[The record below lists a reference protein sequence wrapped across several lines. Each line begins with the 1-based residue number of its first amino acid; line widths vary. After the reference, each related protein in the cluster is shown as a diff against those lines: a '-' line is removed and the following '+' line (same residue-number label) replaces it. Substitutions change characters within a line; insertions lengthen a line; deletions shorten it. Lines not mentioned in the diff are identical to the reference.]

1 MKGMAAI
8 RKALLLALVLLA
20 AVALTHANPPGSR
33 TADGKPAGDEK
44 SREAELARIRREIA
58 RLQTQ
63 LDEVRTREAGLADQ
77 LRQIRIELELQET
90 KLAEA
95 TAALDLA
102 AARAVA
108 VQAKVEELAVAL
120 VRVRE
125 DLRRRLAG
133 LYRLGR
139 QGYLRLFLSLRP
151 DQNLLPAIRQL
162 RFLVHRDQMALDR
175 YLATRD
181 ELTAQRLQLEAQH
194 RAMEEWQ
201 RQEEQRRNA
210 LVGLRNRHERLLER
224 VAEERRSLAERTDEL
239 VDKERKLTR
248 FIHSLLGQSP
258 TPLGG
263 VPIQDLRG
271 VLDWPIRGEVL
282 QRFGPRRD
290 PRYRTEV
297 PHNGIDIATPENAE
311 IRAVFPGEVLFA
323 AEFEGYG
330 RMVVIHHP
338 GRVFTLYS
346 GLRDLRVAKGDVL
359 SLGTVLGTAADE
371 LYFEIRNE
379 NQPEDPLQWLR

>member
-1 MKGMAAI
+1 MAEMRNRI
-8 RKALLLALVLLA
+8 VLLA
-20 AVALTHANPPGSR
+20 AVALAFAGTAVSETAN
-33 TADGKPAGDEK
+33 GDTP
-44 SREAELARIRREIA
+44 REVELAEIRREIA
-58 RLQTQ
+58 RLQSELETMQ
-63 LDEVRTREAGLADQ
+63 TREAGLEGQ
-77 LRQIRIELELQET
+77 LRRIRVELQLQES

-108 VQAKVEELAVAL
+108 AQAKVEELEAAL
-120 VRVRE
+120 VHVRE

-139 QGYLRLFLSLRP
+139 QGYLRLFLSLKP

-162 RFLVHRDQMALDR
+162 RFLVRRDQIALDR

-181 ELTAQRLQLEAQH
+181 QLTAQREQLEAEH

-201 RQEEQRRNA
+201 RREAERRND
-210 LVGLRNRHERLLER
+210 LVRLRRRHERLLEQ
-224 VAEERRSLAERTDEL
+224 VARERRALAERTEKL
-239 VDKERKLTR
+239 VDKERKLSR
-248 FIHSLLGQSP
+248 FINSLLGQSP
-258 TPLGG
+258 TPLDGT
-263 VPIQDLRG
+263 PIQDFRG
-271 VLDWPIRGEVL
+271 VLDWPIRGEVVGE
-282 QRFGPRRD
+282 FGPRRD

-297 PHNGIDIATPENAE
+297 PHNGIDIATAARSE

-359 SLGTVLGTAADE
+359 SLGMVIGTVADQ
-371 LYFEIRNE
+371 LYFEIRSE
-379 NQPEDPLQWLR
+379 NQPENPLSWLR